1 MPKLNTTVKSVR
13 IDNDKL
19 ADLEGRLGGKT
30 INAWLNEQIECYLS
44 GEKGD
49 KGVNPQKNTE
59 KSGLTPNKDLEEID
73 SMAKFFGMD
82 GGELLKGVC
91 AGLMDGN
98 LTVENG
104 KVVGIPEVNLDNFK
118 EACHEKG
125 IDLQK
130 ALDKATQSIRR
141 G

>member
-19 ADLEGRLGGKT
+19 AELEGRLGGKT

-44 GEKGD
+44 GGKGD
-49 KGVNPQKNTE
+49 KGVNPQKKSE

-82 GGELLKGVC
+82 GGELLKIIC
-91 AGLMDGN
+91 AGLEEGE
-98 LTVENG
+98 LTIKNG
-104 KVVGIPEVNLDNFK
+104 KLVTVN
-118 EACHEKG
+118 E
-125 IDLQK
+125 
-130 ALDKATQSIRR
+130 
-141 G
+141 